1 MHYAVCGLSLAFH
14 NVITG
19 LKSMCAKSSFVFF
32 LSILWLW
39 HQVLTNIV
47 LTETSIRWFKVYCL
61 GKLMS
66 HCKHNDIIMLN
77 ANLFI
82 ISIEVLRNFLLKFDS
97 LTNSRYGANDIIDLL
112 WSETLYNPTLNENQ
126 IVVTHIMRLV
136 VYFWN
141 QPL

>member
-1 MHYAVCGLSLAFH
+1 M
-14 NVITG
+14 T
-19 LKSMCAKSSFVFF
+19 
-32 LSILWLW
+32 
-39 HQVLTNIV
+39 
-47 LTETSIRWFKVYCL
+47 
-61 GKLMS
+61 
-66 HCKHNDIIMLN
+66 IMLN

-136 VYFWN
+136 VYF
-141 QPL
+141 